1 MTISTLRSKSSDC
14 MSAEINSVFPELRFD
29 ATLIENGTL
38 IRCANSI
45 AVIIVASSFVSSAIL
60 SILCRDDK
68 MSCCPTTMSKQE
80 FIEQKLKNLKAFLT
94 PYCSTPELLKNVEVY
109 NSVESVMP
117 WLYQANAMVR
127 VGQIEALVNKFCEAF
142 GEAGKTEEFRTRIRR
157 TLQMFADVLS
167 A

>member
-1 MTISTLRSKSSDC
+1 
-14 MSAEINSVFPELRFD
+14 
-29 ATLIENGTL
+29 
-38 IRCANSI
+38 
-45 AVIIVASSFVSSAIL
+45 
-60 SILCRDDK
+60 
-68 MSCCPTTMSKQE
+68 MSKQE

-94 PYCSTPELLKNVEVY
+94 PYCTTPELLKNVEVY

-127 VGQIEALVNKFCEAF
+127 VGQIEALVSKFCEAF